1 MLTQCIDV
9 AFRDAPLPPLWM
21 IEEHN
26 DVCFMVKDVTGQTLG
41 YFEDEPSR
49 QSADARRMAANVAQ
63 LPTNC
68 GRIE

>member
-26 DVCFMVKDVTGQTLG
+26 DACFMVKDATGQTLG
-41 YFEDEPSR
+41 YFKDEPSR
-49 QSADARRMAANVAQ
+49 QSADARRMAANVAK
-63 LPTNC
+63 LPTQL
-68 GRIE
+68 RKD